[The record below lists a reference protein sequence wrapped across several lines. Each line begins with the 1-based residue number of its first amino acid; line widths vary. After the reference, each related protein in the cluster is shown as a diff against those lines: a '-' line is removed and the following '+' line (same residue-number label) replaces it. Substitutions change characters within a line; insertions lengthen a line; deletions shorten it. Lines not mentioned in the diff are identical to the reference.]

1 MVNPLVAFAFP
12 AAQLGRALWILLAAL
27 AILATVWSLQ
37 LSGYQPC
44 ELCLSER
51 YAFYLGA
58 PLAALTAFAAAR
70 GWIGWARIGFVV
82 LALAFLANA
91 VLSGYHAGV
100 EYHFWE
106 GPTACTGSLSGPL
119 NVEDM
124 LKQIQTVQAVRCDE
138 PALRI
143 FAISLAG
150 WGLIANAALSAYA
163 ALATRLSR

>member
-1 MVNPLVAFAFP
+1 MFKPLSALAFP
-12 AAQLGRALWILLAAL
+12 ASQVGRALWIVFVAL
-27 AILATVWSLQ
+27 AILATVWSLE
-37 LSGYQPC
+37 LSGYRPC

-51 YAFYLGA
+51 YAFYAGA
-58 PLAALTAFAAAR
+58 PLAALTAFAASC
-70 GWIGWARIGFVV
+70 GGVGWARIGFIV

-119 NVEDM
+119 NVADM
-124 LKQIQTVQAVRCDE
+124 LKQIQTVQEVRCDE
-138 PALRI
+138 PALRVLGV
-143 FAISLAG
+143 SLAG